1 MAEFE
6 LSVHERASL
15 VALLRHEQT
24 SRGEPGSWFGPVA
37 VHVRADPDRSAD
49 EDDDDVEVWVAES
62 LGALESKSYVRK
74 IGETNDSARFP
85 IYESTE
91 AGRSAVEG

>member
-1 MAEFE
+1 MADVEM
-6 LSVHERASL
+6 SDHERTTL

-24 SRGEPGSWFGPVA
+24 SRGEPGSWFGLVA
-37 VHVRADPDRSAD
+37 AHVRAGPDRSTD
-49 EDDDDVEVWVAES
+49 EDDDVEVWVAES

-91 AGRSAVEG
+91 AGRRAVEA

>member
-1 MAEFE
+1 MVDVE
-6 LSVHERASL
+6 LSDHERTTL

-24 SRGEPGSWFGPVA
+24 SRGEPGSWFGLVA
-37 VHVRADPDRSAD
+37 IHVRADPDRSAD
-49 EDDDDVEVWVAES
+49 EDDVEVWVAES

-91 AGRSAVEG
+91 AGRRAVEA